1 MTMTSVANETVPVQL
16 PRYARSELPERSN
29 PSLPGEVRTQVRA
42 IVEEVRQ
49 GGEAAARAFGI
60 RFGDLREDGP
70 VVLGPDELAKAFERL
85 DASSQQV
92 LTQTHARI
100 FRFAAAHRA
109 SIQDLIIDVPGGKAG
124 IRHEPVAS
132 AGCYAPGG
140 RFPLPSSVLM
150 TCTTARAAGV
160 REVWVASPRPTDAT
174 LAAAHIAGANGVLS
188 LGGAHGIAA
197 LAFGS
202 CGQTRANVVVGPGN
216 VWVTA
221 AKELL
226 AGEIRIDMLAGPS
239 ELLVIADA
247 GASAKTVA
255 ADLLAQA
262 EHDADACPMLVATD
276 PALPDRVDAE
286 LAKQL
291 VDLPTAEIAR
301 RALQNGFACV
311 VADVAE
317 ACMLANQIGPEHLSL
332 HTADAAEH
340 KDRLRNYGALFLGGG
355 SAEVFGD
362 YGVGPNHVLPTGGS
376 TSSFGALSVMD
387 FLRVQEWLDIDPA
400 QAPEVVTDA
409 AALARME
416 GLEGHARAA
425 LCRRPES

>member
-1 MTMTSVANETVPVQL
+1 MTCSDTQTATLRL
-16 PRYARSELPERSN
+16 PRYELSELPERMN
-29 PSLPGEVRTQVRA
+29 PALSPDVRTQAKR

-49 GGEAAARAFGI
+49 GGADAARRLGV
-60 RFGDLREDGP
+60 RFGDVSEDAA
-70 VVLGPDELAKAFERL
+70 VVLGPEALAQAFARL
-85 DASSQQV
+85 DEASQQV
-92 LTQTHARI
+92 LVRTHDRI

-109 SIQDLIIDVPGGKAG
+109 SVQDVVTDVPGGKAG
-124 IRHEPVAS
+124 IRHEPVAC

-150 TCTTARAAGV
+150 TCTTAKAAGV
-160 REVWVASPRPTDAT
+160 GEVWVASPRPTDAT
-174 LAAAHIAGANGVLS
+174 LAAAHIAGASGVLS

-202 CGQTRANVVVGPGN
+202 CGQPSANVVVGPGN

-247 GASAKTVA
+247 EASAEKIA

-262 EHDADACPMLVATD
+262 EHDSDACPMLLVTD
-276 PALPDRVDAE
+276 PSVLAQVDAA

-291 VDLPTAEIAR
+291 ADLPTAEIASV
-301 RALQNGFACV
+301 ALQNGFGCV
-311 VADVAE
+311 VSDLAE
-317 ACMLANQIGPEHLSL
+317 ACGLANRIGPEHLSL
-332 HTADAAEH
+332 HTKDASTLQN
-340 KDRLRNYGALFLGGG
+340 KLRNYGALFLGGG

-376 TSSFGALSVMD
+376 ASSFGALSVLD

-400 QAPEVVTDA
+400 QAPDVVSDA

-425 LCRRPES
+425 LCRRSD